1 MDSEVTLQRLR
12 DALGS
17 TLKWTRAA
25 YDSENVTFLN
35 KITVAVKKKTSFLNK
50 VAWNRHGREKG
61 HVSLGA
67 LGSTLTWTLQAQGDE
82 NVTFLNKITV

>member
-25 YDSENVTFLN
+25 YDSENATFLD
-35 KITVAVKKKTSFLNK
+35 KITVAVKKRLVFLN
-50 VAWNRHGREKG
+50 N
-61 HVSLGA
+61 SLGIDT
-67 LGSTLTWTLQAQGDE
+67 GVKRS
-82 NVTFLNKITV
+82 TFLLAPWGRL